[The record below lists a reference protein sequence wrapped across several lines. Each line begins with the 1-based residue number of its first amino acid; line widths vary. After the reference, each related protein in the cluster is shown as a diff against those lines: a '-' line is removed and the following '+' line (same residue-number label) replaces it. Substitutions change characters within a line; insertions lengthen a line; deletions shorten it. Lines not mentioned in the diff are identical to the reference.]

1 MRSTSAGSCAAGS
14 PSCRQ
19 DRAVRAQ
26 KLLLRAVVG
35 ALCLTAAIAVVV
47 LLVGTFDDTSW
58 RILASTSAISFFGLL
73 AAPAGVLLERGHAVV
88 LARASALLTG
98 ATFVLTF
105 VLIWSDW
112 SNDLGK
118 AWGVLL
124 TLAAAAAQAAAVESR
139 RRDTD
144 SPTIRHLVAG
154 SMLTG
159 TALAALGV
167 LAILTEIDDGAYYR
181 ALGAI
186 AIVDV
191 LLIIVAAVL
200 RRGSGP
206 IAQTHRVRIDGRLI
220 EAPGRDWAAAVAS
233 AIREAER
240 DGSTV
245 RRVERA

>member
-1 MRSTSAGSCAAGS
+1 
-14 PSCRQ
+14 
-19 DRAVRAQ
+19 VRAQ

-35 ALCLTAAIAVVV
+35 ALCITAAIAVVV
-47 LLVGTFDDTSW
+47 LLAGSFDETSG
-58 RILASTSAISFFGLL
+58 RILASTSAVSFFGLL
-73 AAPAGVLLERGHAVV
+73 AAPAGVLLERGHAVL
-88 LARASALLTG
+88 LARVSAALTA

-105 VLIWSDW
+105 FLIWSDW

-118 AWGVLL
+118 TWGVLL

-139 RRDTD
+139 RRDSD
-144 SPTIRHLVAG
+144 STAIARLMAG

-159 TALAALGV
+159 SVLAALGV
-167 LAILTEIDDGAYYR
+167 VAILAEIDDSSYYR
-181 ALGAI
+181 LLGAV

-191 LLIIVAAVL
+191 LAIVVVAVL

-206 IAQTHRVRIDGRLI
+206 IAQTHRVRVDGELV
-220 EAPGRDWAAAVAS
+220 EVAGRDWAGAVAS
-233 AIREAER
+233 AIRQAER